1 MDQEGILL
9 SVVSQTEKDKYGI
22 ISFACEAQKRKKKK
36 KTHIRKQRQSHT
48 HREQTDDC
56 QRGGG
61 LR

>member
-9 SVVSQTEKDKYGI
+9 GVVSQTEKEKYGI
-22 ISFACEAQKRKKKK
+22 ISLTCEAQKRKKKK
-36 KTHIRKQRQSHT
+36 MTHIRKQRQSHT
-48 HREQTDDC
+48 YREQTGGC

>member
-36 KTHIRKQRQSHT
+36 KDTYKKTETESYTQRT
-48 HREQTDDC
+48 NR
-56 QRGGG
+56 
-61 LR
+61 

>member
-9 SVVSQTEKDKYGI
+9 GVVSQTEKDKYGI
-22 ISFACEAQKRKKKK
+22 ISLTCEAQKGKKKK
-36 KTHIRKQRQSHT
+36 MTLIRKQRQSHT
-48 HREQTDDC
+48 YREQTGDY

>member
-22 ISFACEAQKRKKKK
+22 ISFTCEVQKKK
-36 KTHIRKQRQSHT
+36 KTRLRKQRQSHT
-48 HREQTDDC
+48 YREQTDDC